1 MSKEIEL
8 KITINTDGK
17 IFVEPKGTKGEEC
30 LEIMKFLDKIEG
42 FEVLETTPNKDMKN
56 SQFMSNEWE
65 SYLST
70 DYRKD

>member
-56 SQFMSNEWE
+56 SQFISNEWE